1 MNPAMSGALIGFAIG
16 FMGFVSLRIVA
27 NRIEEKGVTPEPK
40 KTAAVIRIVA
50 LADWL
55 LFTVLGFFLGP
66 MMFTTQA

>member
-1 MNPAMSGALIGFAIG
+1 MSPAMTGALIGFVIG

-27 NRIEEKGVTPEPK
+27 NRIETKSVTPEPK

-66 MMFTTQA
+66 IMFTTQS

>member
-1 MNPAMSGALIGFAIG
+1 MSPDMTGTLLGFAIG

-27 NRIEEKGVTPEPK
+27 NRIEEKGVTPEPQ
-40 KTAAVIRIVA
+40 KTAAIIRVVA

-66 MMFTTQA
+66 MMFTTQS

>member
-1 MNPAMSGALIGFAIG
+1 MTPAMTGALLGFAVG

-27 NRIEEKGVTPEPK
+27 NRIEEKGVTPEPQ
-40 KTAAVIRIVA
+40 KTAAVIRMVA

-66 MMFTTQA
+66 LVFATQS